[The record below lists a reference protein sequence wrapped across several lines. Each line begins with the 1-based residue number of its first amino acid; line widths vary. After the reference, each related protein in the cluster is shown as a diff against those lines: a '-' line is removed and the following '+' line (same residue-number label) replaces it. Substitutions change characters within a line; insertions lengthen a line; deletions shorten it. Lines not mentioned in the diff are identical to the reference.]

1 MKSVVITRRGGPE
14 VLQLVERDL
23 PEPSPRQ
30 VRVKVAAAG
39 VAFADVL
46 MRYGLY
52 PGAPPIPFVPGYDIV
67 GVVDAVGAD
76 ATGVK
81 AGDAIA
87 ALTVT
92 GGYSQFL
99 VLPETELVRIPTE
112 LDPAE
117 AVSLILNY
125 TTSYQMLHRVAKV
138 KAGTRVLIHGAGGGV
153 GTAALELGRIAG
165 LEMYGTASKG
175 KQELVRSYGAYA
187 IDYKSEDFVAK
198 LRELTGTGV
207 DLVLDAVGG
216 MNWWRSYQVL
226 REGGKLIGYGVSAAL
241 SGHTTNKPVAVGSFV
256 MLGLMKIAPTG
267 KSAEW
272 FNIKTLKEKKPKWF
286 REDLTTLANLLAE
299 KKIHPV
305 VAERLPLSRA
315 QRAHE
320 LLEKAAVAGKIALM
334 CQE

>member
-1 MKSVVITRRGGPE
+1 MKSVVITRLGGPE
-14 VLQLVERDL
+14 VLQLVDRDL
-23 PEPSPRQ
+23 PEPSRRE

-52 PGAPPIPFVPGYDIV
+52 PGAPPVPFPPGYDIV
-67 GVVDAVGAD
+67 GVVDAVGAE
-76 ATGVK
+76 ATGFK
-81 AGDAIA
+81 AGDNVA

-99 VLPETELVRIPTE
+99 VLPETELVRIPSG

-117 AVSLILNY
+117 AVSLVLNY
-125 TTSYQMLHRVAKV
+125 TTAYQMLLRVAKV
-138 KAGTRVLIHGAGGGV
+138 KVGTRVLIQGAGGGV
-153 GTAALELGRIAG
+153 GTAALELGRIAK

-175 KQELVRSYGAYA
+175 KQELVRSYGAHA
-187 IDYKSEDFVAK
+187 IDYKNEDFVAK
-198 LRELTGTGV
+198 IRELTATGV
-207 DLVLDAVGG
+207 DVVLDAVGG

-226 REGGKLIGYGVSAAL
+226 RKGGKLIGYGMSAAL
-241 SGHTTNKPVAVGSFV
+241 SGQKTNKSVAIGSFL
-256 MLGLMKIAPTG
+256 MLGLLKVAPTG

-272 FNIKTLKEKKPKWF
+272 FNVTKLKEKHPAWF
-286 REDLTTLANLLAE
+286 REDLATLMNLLAE

-305 VAERLPLSRA
+305 VAERLPMSQA

-320 LLEKAAVAGKIALM
+320 
-334 CQE
+334 